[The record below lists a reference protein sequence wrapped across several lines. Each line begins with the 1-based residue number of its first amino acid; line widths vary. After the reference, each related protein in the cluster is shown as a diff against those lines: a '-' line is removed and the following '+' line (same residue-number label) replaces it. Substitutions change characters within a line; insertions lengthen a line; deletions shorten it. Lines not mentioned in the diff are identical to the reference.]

1 MIALKLAY
9 APDSRCSGCTIGAAV
24 ESDYELVRRIN
35 LRFHISDEVGV
46 RGGPKGGLL
55 YITFFRRTSL
65 SDKDDRC
72 C

>member
-9 APDSRCSGCTIGAAV
+9 APDSQCSGCTIGAAV

-35 LRFHISDEVGV
+35 LRFQISDEVGV

-55 YITFFRRTSL
+55 YIILQKDQSL
-65 SDKDDRC
+65 RQR
-72 C
+72 